1 MRLFHKSLI
10 GIVPPASKGTNPFLT
25 LSHTPLREE
34 RNIFSLKNRE
44 EEGYLQNL
52 LDNGKDCKILPVFR
66 VPSIGPTTGI
76 QQALK
81 ALHR

>member
-1 MRLFHKSLI
+1 
-10 GIVPPASKGTNPFLT
+10 
-25 LSHTPLREE
+25 LREE
-34 RNIFSLKNRE
+34 RNIFPLKNRE

-52 LDNGKDCKILPVFR
+52 LDNGKDFKILPVFR